1 MYASMI
7 TSYLLDT
14 LLAFI
19 PIFVAID
26 VIGILPIFLSLT
38 EGMNKAQRRGVIRQ
52 SVVTALAVGIGFLV
66 VGKFIFALLGI
77 TVSDFKI
84 AGGIL
89 LLIFAVRELIIE
101 DRVTRAPSSTMG
113 VVPIGMPLIVGPAVL
128 TSLLILGDTYHYL
141 PTITSFI
148 INLGIVWIVFSQA
161 EVIIRTLGEGGTKG
175 VAKVASL
182 LLAAIA
188 VMMIRRGLV
197 DLIKELTH

>member
-1 MYASMI
+1 MDFS
-7 TSYLLDT
+7 SYLKDT
-14 LLAFI
+14 SLAFI

-26 VIGILPIFLSLT
+26 VIGILPILLSLT
-38 EGMNKAQRRGVIRQ
+38 EGIDREERKGVIRQ
-52 SVVTALAVGIGFLV
+52 SVITALAVGLGFLA
-66 VGKFIFALLGI
+66 VGKFIFGLLGV

-89 LLIFAVRELIIE
+89 LLIFAVRDLVMGDKIV
-101 DRVTRAPSSTMG
+101 RSPSPTMG

-128 TSLLILGDTYHYL
+128 TTLLILIDTYHYL

-148 INLGIVWIVFSQA
+148 INLGIVWLLFSRA

-175 VAKVASL
+175 IAKIASL

-197 DLIKELTH
+197 DLVKESIR

>member
-1 MYASMI
+1 MI
-7 TSYLLDT
+7 ADYLKDT

-19 PIFVAID
+19 PLFVAID

-38 EGMNKAQRRGVIRQ
+38 EEMDKFQRQGVIRQ
-52 SVVTALAVGIGFLV
+52 SVITALAVGIGFLIL
-66 VGKFIFALLGI
+66 GKFIFVLLGI

-89 LLIFAVRELIIE
+89 LLIFAVRDLVMGDKIV
-101 DRVTRAPSSTMG
+101 RNPSPTMG

-128 TSLLILGDTYHYL
+128 TSLLILIDTYHYL

-148 INLGIVWIVFSQA
+148 INLGVVWIIFSQA
-161 EVIIRTLGEGGTKG
+161 EVIIRILGEGGTKG
-175 VAKVASL
+175 VAKVANL

-188 VMMIRRGLV
+188 VMMIRKGLV
-197 DLIKELTH
+197 DLFQELTH

>member
-1 MYASMI
+1 M
-7 TSYLLDT
+7 TFTTYLKDT

-19 PIFVAID
+19 PIFVAMD
-26 VIGILPIFLSLT
+26 AIGVLPIFISLT
-38 EGMNKAQRRGVIRQ
+38 EGMDKNQRRGVIRQ
-52 SVVTALAVGIGFLV
+52 SVITGLAIGIGFLV

-89 LLIFAVRELIIE
+89 LLVFAIRDLIIG
-101 DRVTRAPSSTMG
+101 DRITRYPSPTMG
-113 VVPIGMPLIVGPAVL
+113 VVPIGMPLVVGPAVL

-148 INLGIVWIVFSQA
+148 INLGIVWMVFAQA
-161 EVIIRTLGEGGTKG
+161 GLLIRGLGEGGAKG

-188 VMMIRRGLV
+188 VMMIRKGLV
-197 DLIKELTH
+197 DLIQELTH